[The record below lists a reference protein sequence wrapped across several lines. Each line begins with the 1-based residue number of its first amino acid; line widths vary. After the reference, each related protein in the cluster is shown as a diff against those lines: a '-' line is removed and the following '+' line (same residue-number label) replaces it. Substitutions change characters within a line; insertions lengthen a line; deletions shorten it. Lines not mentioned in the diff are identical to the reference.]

1 MYFRLFIALLAT
13 VLTVGAAKKN
23 VATAK
28 AENEDLILTV
38 TMHIDPADIKE
49 VIGDDLGGHYIVA
62 EVNVEPKFGKDIALD
77 HDDFVL
83 RTDKDGERTR
93 PYAASQIAGNGALIV
108 SHVQGQGAASPGWQN
123 TKVPVVRP
131 PGMGG
136 NGIGGGSETDT
147 SSAKATP
154 QTDEGKKENPLKKT
168 LEGKVLPQG
177 KTKEPVKGLL
187 YFPMEKQKMKDLE
200 LVYGGQ
206 ENRIRLRFKP

>member
-1 MYFRLFIALLAT
+1 MYFRLFIALLAS
-13 VLTVGAAKKN
+13 VIFLSAAKKN
-23 VATAK
+23 VATSK
-28 AENEDLILTV
+28 AENEDLLLTV

-49 VIGDDLGGHYIVA
+49 LIGDDLGGHYIVA
-62 EVNVEPKFGKDIALD
+62 EVNVEPKFGKDIVVD

-93 PYAASQIAGNGALIV
+93 PYAASQIAGSGALIV
-108 SHVQGQGAASPGWQN
+108 SHVQGPGAASPGWQN
-123 TKVPVVRP
+123 TRVPVVRP

-136 NGIGGGSETDT
+136 IGAGSETDT
-147 SSAKATP
+147 SSAKVTP
-154 QTDEGKKENPLKKT
+154 EADKDKDKKENPLKKT
-168 LEGKVLPQG
+168 LESKVLPQG
-177 KTKEPVKGLL
+177 KTKEPIKGLL